1 MLTYAALRSLAKERG
16 YELVLVDMRVGCSEA
31 AFAASLTC
39 PDLMVCLEELRECWA
54 FVALTYADVC

>member
-31 AFAASLTC
+31 ISWALPPHGKHLKDQVRSLRNTEA
-39 PDLMVCLEELRECWA
+39 P
-54 FVALTYADVC
+54 